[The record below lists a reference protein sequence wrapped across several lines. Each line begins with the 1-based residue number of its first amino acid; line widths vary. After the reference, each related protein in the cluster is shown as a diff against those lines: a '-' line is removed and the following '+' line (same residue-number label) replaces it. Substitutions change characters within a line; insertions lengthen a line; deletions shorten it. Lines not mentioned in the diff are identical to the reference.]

1 MRPGIDALARRGLP
15 RSVGILGHY
24 VAGTKGKSHTA
35 KVLRTFLR
43 NRDVIARLGGG
54 EFVVLLTDA
63 SGDDAARI
71 DPQRHASVQA
81 LRADADAS
89 MYRQKRLGKAGR

>member
-1 MRPGIDALARRGLP
+1 MTKAAIAELLPADGEIGHAVGDRALATF
-15 RSVGILGHY
+15 
-24 VAGTKGKSHTA
+24 AA
-35 KVLRTFLR
+35 VLRTFLR

-71 DPQRHASVQA
+71 DPQRDASVQA

-89 MYRQKRLGKAGR
+89 MYGQKRLGKAGR